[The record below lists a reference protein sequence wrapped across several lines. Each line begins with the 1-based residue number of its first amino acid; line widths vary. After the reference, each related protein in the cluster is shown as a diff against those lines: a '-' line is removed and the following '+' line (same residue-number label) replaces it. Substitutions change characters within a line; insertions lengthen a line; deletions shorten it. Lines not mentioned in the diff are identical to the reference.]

1 MFYWSKVLSVTIMKH
16 SKLFK
21 TFNRQ
26 KIRKIFMITSSGF
39 HTPRN
44 SKNVFFVLNLPPIEN
59 IFLTDI
65 VHTRL
70 YIYNSKR
77 LEFIVVCTSA
87 ATSKNSGSGF

>member
-21 TFNRQ
+21 TLNRQ
-26 KIRKIFMITSSGF
+26 KIRKIFTITSSGF

-44 SKNVFFVLNLPPIEN
+44 SKNVFFVLNTPPSEN

-87 ATSKNSGSGF
+87 ATSKKSGSGF